1 MQNPLSLSFGIQKI
15 RMEWNIMGL
24 FLFGFANGDDVW
36 IGDAVYNTYSCA
48 LHLKTSSKDQEIV
61 QC

>member
-1 MQNPLSLSFGIQKI
+1 
-15 RMEWNIMGL
+15 MGL